1 MIMRRVT
8 SFALAVL
15 VTLLVPAGAAGQS
28 GSTIA
33 TEKIFAAVD
42 VREGITVCEVGAGD
56 GELSLAAARLV
67 GAGGRVYTSELGDE
81 RIKALRGKV
90 AASGLGQ
97 ITVVAGDPARTNF
110 PASGCDA
117 LFMRNVYHH
126 FADPAAI
133 NASID
138 ASLKPGGLVAI
149 VDFTPPDKEAASP
162 GDRSKDGM
170 HGVSPESVGRELQAA
185 GLESVATE
193 RGTDR
198 WFMVTM
204 KKLRTQNSEVRTTSN
219 SQHPTLKPE
228 PGTTNE
234 VARTT
239 NEVARTSSEVTR
251 TSNEVTRTT
260 NEVARTT
267 NEVARTTNEVTRA

>member
-33 TEKIFAAVD
+33 TEKIFAALD
-42 VREGITVCEVGAGD
+42 VREGITVCEMGAGD

-133 NASID
+133 NASVA
-138 ASLKPGGLVAI
+138 ASLKPGGLVAV

-185 GLESVATE
+185 GLEPVATE

-204 KKLRTQNSEVRTTSN
+204 KKLRIRTQNSRTQLPIPNLELRTKS
-219 SQHPTLKPE
+219 PE
-228 PGTTNE
+228 LDSDQNLDE
-234 VARTT
+234 ARTT
-239 NEVARTSSEVTR
+239 WNYERSRQNHERSQPEP
-251 TSNEVTRTT
+251 
-260 NEVARTT
+260 
-267 NEVARTTNEVTRA
+267 RTTNEVTRA